1 MGVAKIGTNIAENA
15 AKNFVS
21 KKIDMFNN
29 KDMTVEGSEITLTN
43 NEIEYVMK
51 SNLWKS
57 FKNKGVLLKGTTE
70 KVINQKAGLLV
81 PLIRAGLPLMTNLLT
96 SRIKNVFLPLGI
108 TVAVSAT
115 GAAIQKKIFG

>member
-15 AKNFVS
+15 AKNFVN

-57 FKNKGVLLKGTTE
+57 FKNKGVLLKETTE

-81 PLIRAGLPLMTNLLT
+81 PLIGAGLRLMTNLLT

-115 GAAIQKKIFG
+115 GAAIQKKISG

>member
-1 MGVAKIGTNIAENA
+1 
-15 AKNFVS
+15 
-21 KKIDMFNN
+21 
-29 KDMTVEGSEITLTN
+29 
-43 NEIEYVMK
+43 MK
-51 SNLWKS
+51 E
-57 FKNKGVLLKGTTE
+57 TTE

-115 GAAIQKKIFG
+115 GTAIQKKNFG